1 MQQAYLYTIVSS
13 ETLHQMLEAF
23 EACIKLP
30 IQVLDQDGTLLDT
43 CGGTSSYC
51 RCFKNYLPADDSCE
65 KLHMNASKKAIG
77 LGEPYIFSC
86 HANLNHIVFPL
97 IYKASFL
104 GSILVGPFLM
114 DAPDS
119 TLVTELEKRYSIP
132 TEDLFNLYDELNS
145 VRVILPETVK
155 YLSRLLYFLFSG
167 LIADSRELLK
177 QNQEKI
183 LQQSRINESIQMYKT
198 GGVRLSDTY
207 PYDLEKELIT
217 KVKTGAKQE
226 AKGILNELLGYVLF
240 SEGSSLDTVKA
251 RASELATLLSRAVI
265 EGGASTDTVLKLNN
279 QFLKNFQK
287 VDSMDSLCLRLQET
301 VETFT
306 DSMFSGITSTGG
318 QTIKKAIKYITQH
331 YAENLTLE
339 QVAGEVHLN
348 PSYFSTYF
356 KQTAG
361 ISFKEYLNMVRV
373 EESKR
378 LLSSTDYSVIDIA
391 VSTGFEN
398 QSYFSKVFK
407 KYTGLT
413 PRQFR

>member
-1 MQQAYLYTIVSS
+1 MQQAYLYTIVSDS
-13 ETLHQMLEAF
+13 TLHEMLEAF
-23 EACIKLP
+23 EACMKLP
-30 IQVLDQDGTLLDT
+30 IQVLDETGSLLDS

-51 RCFKNYLPADDSCE
+51 RCFKRFLPPDDSCE
-65 KLHMNASKKAIG
+65 KLHMNASRKAIG
-77 LGEPYIFSC
+77 LGEAYIFSC

-97 IYKASFL
+97 IYKSNFL

-114 DAPDS
+114 DTPDS
-119 TLVTELEKRYSIP
+119 TLVTGLSRKYSIP
-132 TEDLFNLYDELNS
+132 TEELFNLYDELGS
-145 VRVILPETVK
+145 IQVILPETVK

-167 LIADSRELLK
+167 LIVDAKEVLK

-198 GGVRLSDTY
+198 GGAVLSDTY
-207 PYDLEKELIT
+207 PYDLEKALIT

-240 SEGSSLDTVKA
+240 SEGSGLDTVKA
-251 RASELATLLSRAVI
+251 RASELTTLLSRAVI

-279 QFLKNFQK
+279 QFLMNFQK
-287 VDSMDSLCLRLQET
+287 IDSLDALCLKLQET

-306 DSMFSGITSTGG
+306 DSMFSGIPSSGS
-318 QTIKKAIKYITQH
+318 QTMKKAVQYITQH
-331 YAENLTLE
+331 YSENLTLE
-339 QVAGEVHLN
+339 EVAGAVHLN

-356 KQTAG
+356 KQSAG
-361 ISFKEYLNMVRV
+361 LSFKEYLNMVRV

-378 LLSSTDYSVIDIA
+378 LLTNTEYSIIDIA
-391 VSTGFEN
+391 VATGFEN